1 MRDARRRL
9 AMVGRGVRGG
19 DAHAPPPPGGW
30 CECAVL
36 SEGRDHLRLGRRL
49 TSSAGGAD
57 SCEARG
63 EKDDDE
69 DERLSL
75 LSSAVATSADSELE
89 FAAGEDYAARWVRGA
104 PARGQAQQEDEAER
118 APPPPP
124 AQRTP
129 TGGGAKSA
137 AAAARWEAEVGGAAF
152 SDMAWTLQA

>member
-9 AMVGRGVRGG
+9 TMVSRGVRGG
-19 DAHAPPPPGGW
+19 DAHAAPPHGGW

-36 SEGRDHLRLGRRL
+36 SEGRVRPRL
-49 TSSAGGAD
+49 TGSAGEAD
-57 SCEARG
+57 SCEAHG
-63 EKDDDE
+63 EKDDD
-69 DERLSL
+69 DDDRLSL

-89 FAAGEDYAARWVRGA
+89 FAAGEDYAARWVHRA
-104 PARGQAQQEDEAER
+104 PARGQAQQEHEAER

-124 AQRTP
+124 PPAQRTTK